1 MVVTANLYLCSAQN
15 KIITM
20 ATFQDYELRLLQPS
34 FDSKLV
40 GLIVSLEELRKKR
53 VELTTRPEL
62 FLGVKRLF
70 HSVES
75 IGSARIEGNH
85 TTIADYVESQR
96 GVPTSATEADL
107 QEIENIEHTL
117 RFIEET
123 IEEVPI
129 TKNYLLELHK
139 RVVSGLPTGRGQGG
153 DHTPGAFRSGQAVIT
168 ESEHLP
174 PSPMAV
180 DGYMDELIDFVTR
193 EDDPRYDLIKIALA
207 HHRFVWI
214 HPFTNGNGRTVRL
227 FTYAL
232 LMKYGFRVETAQ
244 RILNP
249 TAVFC
254 NDREAYYNMLMEVD
268 TGTDAGLEAWCEYVL
283 GGLKVELEKVDHL
296 AQHSYLSK
304 KILHPAI
311 DMALRDGR
319 LSRDDARVLHEA
331 VELQIFQNSDLKK
344 LFPQHS
350 PSSISKKIRQLI
362 EQRLLIQAPDSQRK
376 YILRLTQNIL
386 TSYIM
391 QQLSQAGFLPQ
402 IR

>member
-1 MVVTANLYLCSAQN
+1 M
-15 KIITM
+15 TM
-20 ATFQDYELRLLQPS
+20 PTFQDYSLRLLRPS
-34 FDSKLV
+34 FDSELV
-40 GLIVSLEELRKKR
+40 GLILSLEELRKKR
-53 VELTTRPEL
+53 MELTTHPEL

-96 GVPTSATEADL
+96 GVSTSATEADL
-107 QEIENIEHTL
+107 LEIENIEHTL

-123 IEEVPI
+123 IDYTPLS
-129 TKNYLLELHK
+129 KSYLLELHK
-139 RVVSGLPTGRGQGG
+139 RVVTGLPTGRGQGG
-153 DHTPGAFRSGQAVIT
+153 DRTPGAFRTGQAIIT
-168 ESEHLP
+168 QSEHRP
-174 PSPMAV
+174 PTSMAV
-180 DGYMDELIDFVTR
+180 DSYMDELIDFVTR
-193 EDDPRYDLIKIALA
+193 DDDPRYDLIKIALA

-232 LMKYGFRVETAQ
+232 LMKYGFRVATAQ

-254 NDREAYYNMLMEVD
+254 NDRDLYYNMLMQAD
-268 TGTDAGLEAWCEYVL
+268 MGTDEGLTQWCEYVL

-296 AQHSYLSK
+296 AQHAYLSK
-304 KILHPAI
+304 RILRPAI
-311 DMALRDGR
+311 DTALREGR
-319 LSRDDARVLHEA
+319 LSGDDARILHVA

-344 LFPQHS
+344 LFPQQT
-350 PSSISKKIRQLI
+350 PSGISKKIRQLI
-362 EQRLLIQAPDSQRK
+362 DQRLLVPAPDSQRK
-376 YILRLTQNIL
+376 YILRLTQNVL

-391 QQLSQAGFLPQ
+391 HQLSQAGFLPQ
-402 IR
+402 LR